1 MNRDTDPEQIVADT
15 LDRAGATST
24 AIDEYVTNRVLKG
37 TRDQPG
43 AIALS
48 LAIATEAIRQLAQHR
63 ARLDR
68 ITANQGT
75 RTP

>member
-1 MNRDTDPEQIVADT
+1 MNRDSDPEQIVADT
-15 LDRAGATST
+15 LDRAHAT
-24 AIDEYVTNRVLKG
+24 AIDEYVTNRVIKG

-43 AIALS
+43 AIALA
-48 LAIATEAIRQLAQHR
+48 LAIATEAIRQLAHDR